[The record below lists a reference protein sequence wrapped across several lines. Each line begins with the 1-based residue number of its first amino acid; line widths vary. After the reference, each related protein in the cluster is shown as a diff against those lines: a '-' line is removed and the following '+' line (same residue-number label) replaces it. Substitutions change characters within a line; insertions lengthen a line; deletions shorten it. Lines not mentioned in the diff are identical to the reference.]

1 MKIPLFYLFFLLI
14 PVYVSAQYV
23 PGKWTGTLSQ
33 PDGSNKFKTEIT
45 ILQDSKQLS
54 GASREVDT
62 KGNFMEVKFTGT
74 MDDVNFKITE
84 TEITKCSEKI
94 TWCVKQFTGSFK
106 IDTLHKEWVIEG
118 TWTSDRIYQNKQ
130 YYKGSCAPG
139 VFRVTRP
146 FQLNAPVAPPAPA
159 IVKKAIPDNRPL
171 DGYYKKENIKNTKA
185 TPLAPLTES
194 NVVYSRRTWREI
206 DLREKKNQYMASP
219 KARLID
225 ALMDAVAS
233 GELIAYDPIPTKDD
247 PDGDQFGTP
256 LTPEKAKL
264 KLADSSV
271 MNIIDKKTGDKTGSK
286 LVAGEFN
293 PDSVIR
299 FMIKEDVL
307 FDKQRSVQEYRI
319 IGIAPMVRYKIEGVT
334 AAFSYQPAFWIHFPS
349 ARKVLVNKEVVNSR
363 NEAPGLS
370 YDDVFTKRLFSSY
383 IVKESNDKDERI
395 KDHASGIDRLN
406 ESEKIKKA
414 LMDWELGLWQN

>member
-1 MKIPLFYLFFLLI
+1 M
-14 PVYVSAQYV
+14 

-33 PDGSNKFKTEIT
+33 SDGSNKFKTGIT
-45 ILQDSKQLS
+45 ILQDGNQLS
-54 GASREVDT
+54 GTSREVDT
-62 KGNFMEVKFTGT
+62 KGNFMEVKFTGKI
-74 MDDVNFKITE
+74 DDANFQITE

-94 TWCVKQFTGSFK
+94 TWCLKQLTGSFK
-106 IDTLHKEWVIEG
+106 IDTLHMEWVIEG
-118 TWTSDRIYQNKQ
+118 TWISNNIYQNKA

-139 VFRVTRP
+139 VFRITWP
-146 FQLNAPVAPPAPA
+146 FRLNAPVAPTLTMA
-159 IVKKAIPDNRPL
+159 KKAITDNRPL
-171 DGYYKKENIKNTKA
+171 DGYYRKENIKNTKA

-194 NVVYSRRTWREI
+194 NVVYSRRIWREI

-219 KARLID
+219 KGRLID
-225 ALMDAVAS
+225 ALMDGIAS
-233 GELIAYDPIPTKDD
+233 GELIAYDPVPTKDD

-264 KLADSSV
+264 KMADSSV

-293 PDSVIR
+293 PDSVIK

-319 IGIAPMVRYKIEGVT
+319 IGIAPMVRYKIDGVT
-334 AAFSYQPAFWIHFPS
+334 AAFDYQPAFWIHFPA

-363 NEAPGLS
+363 NEAGALS
-370 YDDVFTKRLFSSY
+370 YDDVFTKRLFTSY

-395 KDHASGIDRLN
+395 KDHAQGIDRLN
-406 ESEKIKKA
+406 ESEKIKKS
-414 LMDWELGLWQN
+414 LMDWELGLWQY